1 MHIPDGI
8 VPAQV
13 CAGGYALAGGITWW
27 VLRRIRSQTPSLAQG
42 RAAVPQAALLAAVFF
57 VASSIYLPVPPA
69 SVHLVLNGLMG
80 AVLGWYAWPAI
91 LVGLFLQALL
101 LGHGG
106 ITTLG
111 VNGVLMG
118 GPALVA
124 AAVFQLSQLGRDRI
138 PEPWRYGV
146 AAFGAGAVGLGLS
159 AMIFFGIILATLPEN
174 LDPVLERQALTG
186 LMLAHLPLMVIEGI
200 FTTLVV
206 LFLRRVQ
213 PDFLAQSLGARG
225 SSPPPPSIHRQQPG
239 IGGKGDSGVQ

>member
-1 MHIPDGI
+1 MHVPDGI

-13 CAGGYALAGGITWW
+13 CAGGYALTGGITWW
-27 VLRRIRSQTPSLAQG
+27 VVRHLNSQIQHQTQG
-42 RAAVPQAALLAAVFF
+42 RSAVPQAALLAAVFF
-57 VASSIYLPVPPA
+57 VGSSIYLPVPPV

-111 VNGVLMG
+111 VNGVIMG
-118 GPALVA
+118 VPALIA
-124 AAVFQLSQLGRDRI
+124 GAVFQLGRWGRDRL
-138 PEPWRYGV
+138 PSTWRYGL

-159 AMIFFGIILATLPEN
+159 ATLFFSLILATLPET

-186 LMLAHLPLMVIEGI
+186 LMLAHIPLMVIEGL
-200 FTTLVV
+200 FTTLVI
-206 LFLRRVQ
+206 LFLWRVQ
-213 PDFLAQSLGARG
+213 PEFLAQSLGAR
-225 SSPPPPSIHRQQPG
+225 SPSAPKP
-239 IGGKGDSGVQ
+239 